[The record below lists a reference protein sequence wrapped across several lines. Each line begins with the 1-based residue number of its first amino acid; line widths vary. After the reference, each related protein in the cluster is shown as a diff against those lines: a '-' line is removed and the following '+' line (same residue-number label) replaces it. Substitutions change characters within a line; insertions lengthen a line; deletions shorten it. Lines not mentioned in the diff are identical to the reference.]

1 MNNNV
6 KKMVKNV
13 IEENAVDFKKTT
25 SKALYEKIGQRLKQ
39 EYIAV
44 SQNLLKKSKWRFIFI
59 DRSLKYWDSC
69 FYLQIKALQRSPQN

>member
-44 SQNLLKKSKWRFIFI
+44 SQNLLKKSK
-59 DRSLKYWDSC
+59 
-69 FYLQIKALQRSPQN
+69 